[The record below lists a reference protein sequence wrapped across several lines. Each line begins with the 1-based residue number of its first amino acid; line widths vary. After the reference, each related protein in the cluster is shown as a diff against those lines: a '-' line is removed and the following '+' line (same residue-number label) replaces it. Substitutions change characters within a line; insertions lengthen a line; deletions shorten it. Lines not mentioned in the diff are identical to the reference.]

1 MHLSFGLLMMLMEM
15 INFMENMFK
24 LIGPCLVLRNLLN
37 SSRNTGVQYAEG
49 FRIRVLSVTQQSLV
63 KVL

>member
-1 MHLSFGLLMMLMEM
+1 MHLSFGLLMLMEM

-24 LIGPCLVLRNLLN
+24 LIGPLVLWSLFN

>member
-1 MHLSFGLLMMLMEM
+1 MHWSFGLLMLVEM

-24 LIGPCLVLRNLLN
+24 LIGPCLVLRNLFN
-37 SSRNTGVQYAEG
+37 SSRYTGVQYAEG

>member
-1 MHLSFGLLMMLMEM
+1 MHWSFGLLMLREM

-24 LIGPCLVLRNLLN
+24 LIGPLVLRNLFN

-49 FRIRVLSVTQQSLV
+49 FRIRILSVTQQSLV

>member
-1 MHLSFGLLMMLMEM
+1 MHWSFELLMLMEM

-24 LIGPCLVLRNLLN
+24 LIGPLVLWSLFN

>member
-1 MHLSFGLLMMLMEM
+1 MHWSLGLLMLVEM

-24 LIGPCLVLRNLLN
+24 LIGPLVLWSLLN
-37 SSRNTGVQYAEG
+37 SSRNTGVQYEC
-49 FRIRVLSVTQQSLV
+49 FRIGVLSVTEQSLV

>member
-1 MHLSFGLLMMLMEM
+1 MHWSFGLLMFMEM

-24 LIGPCLVLRNLLN
+24 LIGPCLVLWSLFN

-49 FRIRVLSVTQQSLV
+49 FRIRILSVTQQSLV

>member
-1 MHLSFGLLMMLMEM
+1 MHWSFGLLMLVEM

-24 LIGPCLVLRNLLN
+24 LIGPCLVLWNLFN

>member
-1 MHLSFGLLMMLMEM
+1 MHWSFGLLMLVEM

-24 LIGPCLVLRNLLN
+24 LIGPLVLWNLFN

-49 FRIRVLSVTQQSLV
+49 FRIGVLSVTQQSLV

>member
-1 MHLSFGLLMMLMEM
+1 MHLSWKLLMFVEM

-24 LIGPCLVLRNLLN
+24 LIGPLVLRNLFN
-37 SSRNTGVQYAEG
+37 SSRDTGVQYAEG
-49 FRIRVLSVTQQSLV
+49 FRIGVLSVTQQSLV

>member
-1 MHLSFGLLMMLMEM
+1 MHWSFGLLMLVEM

-24 LIGPCLVLRNLLN
+24 LIGPLVLWSLFN
-37 SSRNTGVQYAEG
+37 SSRYTGVQYAEG
-49 FRIRVLSVTQQSLV
+49 FRIRILSVTQQSLV

>member
-1 MHLSFGLLMMLMEM
+1 MHWSFGLLMLVEM

-24 LIGPCLVLRNLLN
+24 LIGPLVLWNLFN
-37 SSRNTGVQYAEG
+37 SCRDTGVQYAEG
-49 FRIRVLSVTQQSLV
+49 FCIRVLSVPQQSLV